1 MDNSKGDR
9 PKMEKKLLDNSKGDR
24 SKMEKKLLDNSKG
37 DRSKMEKKLLDNSK
51 DDRSKMPNK
60 HLSSIF
66 LSTIVQ
72 WIQQHQ
78 DSEYVGRG
86 IDVLWYLVVGEKN

>member
-1 MDNSKGDR
+1 MDNSKSDR
-9 PKMEKKLLDNSKGDR
+9 P
-24 SKMEKKLLDNSKG
+24 
-37 DRSKMEKKLLDNSK
+37 
-51 DDRSKMPNK
+51 KMPNK

-66 LSTIVQ
+66 FSTIVQ

-86 IDVLWYLVVGEKN
+86 IDALWYLVVGEEN

>member
-1 MDNSKGDR
+1 MAIR
-9 PKMEKKLLDNSKGDR
+9 PYSSLILNNTDATGFEIMEKKLLDNSKGDR
-24 SKMEKKLLDNSKG
+24 P
-37 DRSKMEKKLLDNSK
+37 
-51 DDRSKMPNK
+51 KMPNK

-78 DSEYVGRG
+78 DERIYRQR
-86 IDVLWYLVVGEKN
+86 Y

>member
-9 PKMEKKLLDNSKGDR
+9 PKML
-24 SKMEKKLLDNSKG
+24 
-37 DRSKMEKKLLDNSK
+37 
-51 DDRSKMPNK
+51 NK
-60 HLSSIF
+60 HLSLIF

-78 DSEYVGRG
+78 DERRTRQRY
-86 IDVLWYLVVGEKN
+86 

>member
-1 MDNSKGDR
+1 MDNSKGDC
-9 PKMEKKLLDNSKGDR
+9 PKK
-24 SKMEKKLLDNSKG
+24 
-37 DRSKMEKKLLDNSK
+37 
-51 DDRSKMPNK
+51 PNK

-78 DSEYVGRG
+78 NSEYVGRG
-86 IDVLWYLVVGEKN
+86 IDVLWYLLAREEN